1 MGISGW
7 EEPRSAK
14 METATCQPA
23 QVSSAEC
30 LRPRS
35 WTVGRKHSCPQQRVC
50 KVTIL
55 SRKRSHGCQIMTQGL
70 HGNLTVTSYGYS
82 NRTKAKAKTPQP
94 LVRWLSLL
102 KRSGLWSRWNQ
113 TALLVPL
120 LP

>member
-1 MGISGW
+1 MGVSGW

-23 QVSSAEC
+23 QVSYAEC
-30 LRPRS
+30 LHPRS
-35 WTVGRKHSCPQQRVC
+35 WTVGRKHSCPQQRAC

-82 NRTKAKAKTPQP
+82 NQTKAKAKMPQP
-94 LVRWLSLL
+94 LVRWLSFL
-102 KRSGLWSRWNQ
+102 KTSGLWSR
-113 TALLVPL
+113 
-120 LP
+120 